1 MSIQK
6 NKYFSNLTVT
16 DNIRV
21 GTQVSFGNNKAAID
35 ISGNDLILSD
45 GNVTKYLKNMVTSGL
60 QSNLTIDSLILSGK
74 TTMNSNTG
82 FPVTC
87 DISGNSVINNVYE
100 RIKVTIAN
108 NSGYQYLFN
117 GENLKLHG
125 IDLIRGKT
133 YVFDLTDITLDSLTF
148 PFYITLNE
156 SEYNNNPSALF
167 KNSNNLNYVYGQG
180 SSHITTN
187 KYVYLRIP
195 YDTPNNLY
203 ISSSYGTNV
212 GCKINILGNFLSDYN
227 NETSIKLLD
236 SDSIE
241 FNTKNGGIF
250 HMDKFG
256 NIGINN
262 NSPSENYKL
271 DISGSVIC
279 GGLKLMN
286 DFTLKSNR
294 SIKFADTDCYIHILN
309 NQLQFV
315 DSKTKLTL
323 SDITRLKT
331 TTTTVFN
338 RNDYLNIDLYK
349 KGLQI
354 GLPGSSL
361 ATMQIDNDFG
371 IDGIIP
377 INYWSMD
384 EGTNIF
390 VVDQVSE
397 DIGEINGAINLI
409 NMWGGEKRNGSML
422 TLKFLY
428 PEYVRIELRR
438 NATNQLLNNWLTITD
453 RFTITTWFRT
463 DLFTGNGNILDFK
476 SDGITLGINNN
487 SIFLIVKDQ
496 NGQNYHARNLSESEK
511 TNLNNTWTMVGV
523 SWNNTSHKICFYI
536 KNDLVDIYSEFDNI
550 LDVDVLWNQYSNFG
564 YARIGYNFIGSL
576 SNLKLYDQELSQSQF
591 DKLYTF
597 ETRNGDNAKQIALGK
612 HGNSGTIYNGISYN
626 YNKDTDRGAVNI
638 NCAENVNYDYPL
650 RVNSFQNKTDSVNYY
665 YDNSGIDI
673 SGNIDFKKVSIFAEN
688 YVLAEGFAVS
698 SDERIKD
705 NIRDIDIKNFIDKV
719 EQLNIQ
725 NYEFIDK
732 DKYGYHTSY
741 GLIAQQVEKIFP
753 EAIVTKT
760 EYIPCIFNKFMKI
773 RNGNIMTIRTNIID
787 VVPGE
792 NIVFF
797 SPSGNYVIGK
807 IIEYNGILTKVQ
819 FETEELAKEFD
830 LLPYIFIYGK
840 QVDNFKMIK
849 KGYLTNLSI
858 GTCKYLIEE
867 NKELNNRLQK
877 IEDQIKFVEMNQGL
891 NDTIV
896 KLSEEIDYIKKRL
909 HI

>member
-1 MSIQK
+1 MSIQR

-21 GTQVSFGNNKAAID
+21 GSQLSFGNNKGFID
-35 ISGNDLILSD
+35 LSGNDLILRD

-60 QSNLTIDSLILSGK
+60 QSNLTIDSLILSGN
-74 TTMNSNTG
+74 TTMNNYTG

-87 DISGNSVINNVYE
+87 DIAGNSMINGIFE
-100 RIKVTIAN
+100 RIKVTVVN

-117 GENLKLHG
+117 GESLKLHG
-125 IDLIRGKT
+125 IDLMRGKT
-133 YVFDLTDITLDSLTF
+133 YVFDLSDATIDGHEF
-148 PFYITLNE
+148 PFYVTLNE
-156 SEYNNNPSALF
+156 TEYNNNPSSLF

-180 SSHITTN
+180 STNNTQN

-203 ISSSYGTNV
+203 ISSSQTSGV
-212 GCKINILGNFLSDYN
+212 GCKINILGNFMSDYN
-227 NETSIKLLD
+227 GETNIKLLD
-236 SDSIE
+236 SDSIQ

-262 NSPSENYKL
+262 DKPSENYKL

-279 GGLKLMN
+279 GGLKLLN

-331 TTTTVFN
+331 TTTTIFN

-371 IDGIIP
+371 IDGIVP
-377 INYWSMD
+377 VNYWSMD

-409 NMWGGEKRNGSML
+409 DMWNGERRNGNMI

-438 NATNQLLNNWLTITD
+438 NSTNQLLNNWFNIKDKLS
-453 RFTITTWFRT
+453 TTVWFKT
-463 DLFTGNGNILDFK
+463 NLFSGNGNILDFK

-487 SIFLIVKDQ
+487 SIFLMVHDN
-496 NGQNYHARNLSESEK
+496 NGPNYHAYSLSLAEK
-511 TNLNNTWTMVGV
+511 TNITDTWTMAGV
-523 SWNNTSHKICFYI
+523 SWNNTTHKICFYI
-536 KNDLVDIYSEFDNI
+536 KNSLVDIYQEFDDI
-550 LDVDVLWNQYSNFG
+550 LDTDVKWNQYSNFG
-564 YARIGYNFIGSL
+564 YARIGYNFIGTL
-576 SNLKLYDQELSQSQF
+576 SNLKLYDRDLTQTQF

-597 ETRNGDNAKQIALGK
+597 ETRNGDNAKQITLGK
-612 HGNSGTIYNGISYN
+612 HGNTGTIYNGLSYN
-626 YNKDTDRGAVNI
+626 YDKETDRGAINI

-650 RVNSFQNKTDSVNYY
+650 RVNSFQSKVDSVNYY
-665 YDNSGIDI
+665 YDLSGVDL
-673 SGNIDFKKVSIFAEN
+673 SGNTDFKKVSIFAEN

-698 SDERIKD
+698 SDYRIKD
-705 NIRDIDIKNFIDKV
+705 NIRDIDIENFIEKV
-719 EQLNIQ
+719 GNLKIQ

-741 GLIAQQVEKIFP
+741 GLIAQEVEKIFP
-753 EAIVTKT
+753 EAIVTKS
-760 EYIPCIFNKFMKI
+760 ENVPCIFQKFMKI
-773 RNGNIMTIRTNIID
+773 RSGKIINIRTNRID
-787 VVPGE
+787 VRSGE
-792 NIVFF
+792 TLIFV
-797 SPSGNYVIGK
+797 SPNGNHIKGK
-807 IIEYNGILTKVQ
+807 IIEYNGILTKAQ
-819 FETEELAKEFD
+819 FENEETAAEFD
-830 LLPYIFIYGK
+830 SQPYIFIYGK
-840 QVDNFKMIK
+840 QINDFKMIK

-858 GTCKYLIEE
+858 GACQHLITE
-867 NKELNNRLQK
+867 NKELNTRVQK
-877 IEDQIKFVEMNQGL
+877 LEDQIKFVEMNQGL

-896 KLSEEIDYIKKRL
+896 KLSEEIEYIKKRL